1 MMRRRWDISEIQ
13 FATNSY
19 RQDSLPISAQ
29 RCVNAYA
36 EFQPPGAK
44 SRVAVSGSPGI
55 EQLGQLGTGP
65 VRAIFEM
72 SGVGYAVSGQNFY
85 TFDENGNGTVLGVGI
100 TGNNVVSIDGSGF
113 QIAITNGSLAWVYTL
128 ATGTFV
134 QISDPDFF
142 PANTVKVIDLYF
154 AYDRKDTNQFF
165 ISNLLDAVTFDAFNI
180 ASAESHPDRVVAVTA
195 REGILIIMGEKTIEP
210 WDHTGAT
217 DFPFQ
222 RFKGGTINRGLKA
235 ALALESEEG
244 AIFFLADDLGFYM
257 MAGQALRRLSTT
269 AIEKEWETYSETS
282 DAFCF
287 KINYGGHTFI
297 HVTFP
302 TAQRTWAVDLNNGFL
317 WHERQSYDPTGLEL
331 RWRVNCVASVYGKQ
345 IVGDA
350 NSGKI
355 GFINPDLNTE
365 FDSPIIMKLTSP
377 PIHLM
382 GNQGSMPLFEL
393 DMETGVG
400 ILSGQGSDPQIMMD
414 YSDDGG
420 TIWSDAQLWRSMGTL
435 GRRETRL
442 SWDKLGTFRQ
452 RVIRVSISDPV
463 KRRVIAARCP
473 YLYYEYRM

>member
-1 MMRRRWDISEIQ
+1 MEIQ

-19 RQDSLPISAQ
+19 RQDSLPVSAQ

-36 EFQPPGAK
+36 EFQPRGAK
-44 SRVAVSGSPGI
+44 SQITVSGSPGI
-55 EQLGQLGTGP
+55 EQLGLLGAGP
-65 VRAIFEM
+65 VRAIREM
-72 SGVGYAVSGQNFY
+72 NGVGYAVSGANFY
-85 TFDENGNGTVLGVGI
+85 TFDENGAGTILGTGI

-113 QIAITNGSLAWVYTL
+113 QIAITNGAFGYVYDLA
-128 ATGTFV
+128 AGTFV

-142 PANTVKVIDLYF
+142 PANTVKVINFYF
-154 AYDRKDTNQFF
+154 AYDKKNSNEFF
-165 ISNLLDAVTFDAFNI
+165 ISDLLNAVSYDAFAI
-180 ASAESHPDRVVAVTA
+180 ASAESHPDRVQAVTA
-195 REGILIIMGEKTIEP
+195 RNGILLIMGEKTIEP

-222 RFKGGTINRGLKA
+222 RFKGGTVNRGLKA
-235 ALALESEEG
+235 PLALETEES
-244 AIFFLADDLGFYM
+244 AIFFLGDDLGFYM
-257 MAGQALRRLSTT
+257 MAGLALRRLSTT
-269 AIEKEWETYSETS
+269 AIEKEWATYAETS

-297 HVTFP
+297 HITFP
-302 TAQRTWAVDLNNGFL
+302 TAQRTWAVDLTNGFL

-331 RWRVNCVASVYGKQ
+331 RWRANCVTTVYGKQ
-345 IVGDA
+345 VVGDA
-350 NSGKI
+350 NSGRI
-355 GFINPDLNTE
+355 GFINPDINTE
-365 FDSPIIMKLTSP
+365 FGSPIIMKLTSP
-377 PIHLM
+377 PIHSR

-400 ILSGQGSDPQIMMD
+400 TLTGQGSDPQIMMD

-442 SWDKLGTFRQ
+442 SWDKLGNFRQ

-473 YLYYEYRM
+473 YLFFEGRE